1 MNAHLIIFFNRLIR
15 YLNVE
20 NSRIKMIAFTKI
32 TNISAIFFLA
42 IVFLLPLKAYSE
54 TGQVENDKARLK
66 LLKRTANISLWRLKV
81 VIERDGFYSARSAL
95 NIWRSN
101 AKDAGIFDQNKF
113 DELKKQIYGKSV
125 NSNLKC
131 IEKRMIDENYTDAK
145 ICLYWWKTHSQV
157 LDTFDP
163 VKHDELKKM
172 IEEGKEK
179 KKQLIETNQES
190 KE

>member
-1 MNAHLIIFFNRLIR
+1 
-15 YLNVE
+15 
-20 NSRIKMIAFTKI
+20 MIAFTKI
-32 TNISAIFFLA
+32 TNISAIFFLV
-42 IVFLLPLKAYSE
+42 ITLMLPVKAFGE
-54 TGQVENDKARLK
+54 TEQVEDDKARQK
-66 LLKRTANISLWRLKV
+66 LLRRTANISLWRLKV

-101 AKDAGIFDQNKF
+101 AKDAGTFDQNKF
-113 DELKKQIYGKSV
+113 DEFKKQIYEKSV
-125 NSNLKC
+125 SSNMKC
-131 IEKRMIDENYTDAK
+131 IEKCLMDENYTDAK

-179 KKQLIETNQES
+179 KKQLINTNQES
-190 KE
+190 MKSD

>member
-42 IVFLLPLKAYSE
+42 IVFLLPLKAYGE